1 MASIDEVMSSI
12 SANVDAVTEVQ
23 GQIEGSKAIAE
34 ETLGQ
39 LQALSVE
46 GAAAALGVAKDQ
58 LEECSA
64 LAASL
69 VNKLGEAASAAA
81 AAKSQ

>member
-12 SANVDAVTEVQ
+12 NANMEAVNEVQ
-23 GQIEGSKAIAE
+23 AQIEGSKAMAE

-39 LQALSVE
+39 LHALNVE
-46 GAAAALGVAKDQ
+46 GAAAAVGACKDQ

-64 LAASL
+64 LTAAL
-69 VNKLGEAASAAA
+69 HNKLNEAMSAAA
-81 AAKSQ
+81 AAKQQ